1 MNKDQ
6 PTSDEE
12 EVDNGPNKVKPRPR
26 PENGKK
32 QERFSRGE
40 IRSANELLSIKRP
53 NNELIWPSPE
63 SKCKRIFNPLKQS
76 NSENFSSSSKA
87 KLQLKL
93 LNTEHN
99 TMVDLEKMK
108 EDIP

>member
-1 MNKDQ
+1 MKKKWITGQTKSNLGQDQ
-6 PTSDEE
+6 KME
-12 EVDNGPNKVKPRPR
+12 
-26 PENGKK
+26 KK

-76 NSENFSSSSKA
+76 NSGNFSSSSKA

-93 LNTEHN
+93 LNTEHD
-99 TMVDLEKMK
+99 TMVDLEKME